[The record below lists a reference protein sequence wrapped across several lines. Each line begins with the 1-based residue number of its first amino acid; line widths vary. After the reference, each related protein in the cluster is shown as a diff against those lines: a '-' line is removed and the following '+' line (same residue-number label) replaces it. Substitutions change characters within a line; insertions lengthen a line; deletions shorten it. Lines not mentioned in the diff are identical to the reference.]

1 MPFKGEMPHNLGEGS
16 SFQGPRA
23 AALGASLLE
32 PLAHVASSLRGESAP
47 SFGPEDAYLEPIED
61 AEQVAAFVR
70 EQRAAFA
77 AKLAARASAA

>member
-1 MPFKGEMPHNLGEGS
+1 M
-16 SFQGPRA
+16 
-23 AALGASLLE
+23 ASR
-32 PLAHVASSLRGESAP
+32 LRGESAP

-77 AKLAARASAA
+77 AKLAARAAAA